1 MKKILFLFLGGT
13 TLLMAQ
19 IGHQGSQSKSATPS
33 YLTPSSSLNQKGALA
48 LLLRA
53 NTLAEESDKKI
64 AVAVLDSAGNIILL
78 TSGDGVGPHNVK
90 AAQRKAFTALS
101 TKTATLQLSRN
112 VATNP
117 DTSYLSTVSE
127 LLLLGGGVPIV
138 INNNLVGSIGIAGGG
153 GPEQDDLLAKQTLSV
168 LNN

>member
-19 IGHQGSQSKSATPS
+19 ANPSKTVTSNYFIAS
-33 YLTPSSSLNQKGALA
+33 NSLNQEGALA
-48 LLLRA
+48 LLFRA
-53 NTLAEESDKKI
+53 NSLAKGSDKKI

-78 TSGDGVGPHNVK
+78 ASGDGVGPHNVK

-101 TKTATLQLSRN
+101 TKTASLQLSRN
-112 VATNP
+112 VAANP
-117 DTSYLSTVSE
+117 DATHLSTISE
-127 LLLLGGGVPIV
+127 LLLLGGGIPIV
-138 INNNLVGSIGIAGGG
+138 INNNIVGSIGIAGGG
-153 GPEQDDLLAKQTLSV
+153 GPEQDDLLAKQTISV

>member
-19 IGHQGSQSKSATPS
+19 ANPLKMATS
-33 YLTPSSSLNQKGALA
+33 NYFITSSSLNQAGALA
-48 LLLRA
+48 LLFRA
-53 NTLAEESDKKI
+53 NMLAEGYNKKR

-112 VATNP
+112 VAANP
-117 DTSYLSTVSE
+117 DATHLSTISE
-127 LLLLGGGVPIV
+127 LLLLGGGIPIV
-138 INNNLVGSIGIAGGG
+138 INNNIVGSIGIAGGG
-153 GPEQDDLLAKQTLSV
+153 DPEQDDLLAKETISV